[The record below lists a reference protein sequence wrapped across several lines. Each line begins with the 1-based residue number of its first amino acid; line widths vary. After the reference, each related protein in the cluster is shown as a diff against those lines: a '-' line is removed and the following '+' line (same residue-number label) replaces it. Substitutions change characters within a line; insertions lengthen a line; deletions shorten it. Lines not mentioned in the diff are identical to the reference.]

1 MESAPPD
8 RVIVCLGCTSTARNK
23 EHTEDRRALVTFP
36 SAERAERLIGLLE
49 VSWDGE
55 GSPTVGSRSE
65 ADVSSSGV
73 TQPARA
79 PRIEMQMETVSFEQ
93 RL

>member
-1 MESAPPD
+1 MESPPLD

-23 EHTEDRRALVTFP
+23 EHAEARQDLVTFP
-36 SAERAERLIGLLE
+36 SAERAERLIGPLE

-55 GSPTVGSRSE
+55 GSPTEGSRSE

-73 TQPARA
+73 TQPACV